1 MRYDILIID
10 DNHKQF
16 ENSKNYSLN
25 RLKNVNIT
33 FCSNNEDNDDIN
45 ENLELADILV
55 IDINLIEYFH
65 KIKKHLQENIY
76 IIFLINEESD
86 LEKIQNIPRS
96 DSLCKPLDFDMLI
109 LKIEYYVH
117 LLNKNS
123 SMKKEGDFSNSIIN
137 NINYPIFSTD
147 GHNVIF
153 SNDHFF
159 RLTNCFSLA
168 ELNNKYNDMKKIFK
182 EEEDCFTDITPE
194 WLEKSEIDNIKVCI
208 VDKNEKKCFFSLQK
222 IFLTH
227 NHTNIIIL
235 NDISHEVEHK
245 HALFELLYTDNL
257 TKFPN
262 RTRLIEDLQN
272 NGLKLEA
279 VCLLNINSFKEV
291 NDFFGHKVGDSI
303 LIDVARLIADSI
315 KNSPNLKL
323 FKFPSDNYCITNT
336 EDTKDVFIELIKNI
350 IEDIYKKVFIFEH
363 YEIDIR
369 ITAGISFSNKNNK
382 LITADIALQ
391 SAKKDHKDYLVFFHE
406 LDKFQ
411 EYENNML
418 WTKKLKSAFIN
429 DNIEVYFQPLVNN
442 KTLKVDKYECLVR
455 LIEETGEVISPYF
468 FLDISK
474 KSNQYIK
481 LTRIVLEK
489 SFKKF
494 EDLPFE
500 FSVNIS
506 YEDIES
512 TDFLDFIK
520 SMLKKYNVENRVVFE
535 ILEDESIKSYK
546 HLVSF
551 IDEVKALGCKVAIDD
566 FGSGYSNFE
575 HLLKMN
581 VDYLKIDA
589 SLIKNVATD
598 ETSYKITKTIIEFAK
613 SLNLQTIAE
622 YVENEEIFNIVREL
636 GADYSQGYFFSEPI
650 AIPSVIEFN
659 KKKKNE

>member
-1 MRYDILIID
+1 MRYDISIID
-10 DNHKQF
+10 NNHIQF
-16 ENSKNYSLN
+16 ENFKNYSSSKL
-25 RLKNVNIT
+25 RNVNIT
-33 FCSNNEDNDDIN
+33 LHEDFNNTNDD
-45 ENLELADILV
+45 LELTDLLV
-55 IDINLIEYFH
+55 VNIDFIDYFRKIEN
-65 KIKKHLQENIY
+65 HLQKNIH
-76 IIFLINEESD
+76 IIFLLNEENELEEISNIKNSD
-86 LEKIQNIPRS
+86 YLF
-96 DSLCKPLDFDMLI
+96 KPLDIDLLI
-109 LKIEYYVH
+109 FKIQH
-117 LLNKNS
+117 FINLLTKNLS
-123 SMKKEGDFSNSIIN
+123 VKKEEDFSNSIIN

-147 GHNVIF
+147 GESIIF

-159 RLTNCFSLA
+159 TLTNCFSLD
-168 ELNNKYNDMKKIFK
+168 ELNKKYFDIKNIFN
-182 EEEDCFTDITPE
+182 EEIGCFTDLTIE
-194 WLEKSEIDNIKVCI
+194 WLEKPEVDNIKVCI
-208 VDKNEKKCFFSLQK
+208 LDKNNKKRFFSLQK

-235 NDISHEVEHK
+235 NDISHEIEHK
-245 HALFELLYTDNL
+245 HELFELLYTDNL

-262 RTRLIEDLQN
+262 RARLIEDLQN
-272 NGLKLEA
+272 KGLKLEA

-303 LIDVARLIADSI
+303 LIDVSKLIEENI
-315 KNSPNLKL
+315 NTCENLKL
-323 FKFPSDNYCITNT
+323 YKFPSDTYCITNT
-336 EDTKDVFIELIKNI
+336 KDCKDEFTGLVKNI
-350 IEDIYKKVFIFEH
+350 IESVYKKVFTFEH

-369 ITAGISFSNKNNK
+369 MTAGISFSNKNNK

-391 SAKKDHKDYLVFFHE
+391 SAKKDHKDYLVFFDE
-406 LDKFQ
+406 LDKLQ
-411 EYENNML
+411 EYENNMH

-455 LIEETGEVISPYF
+455 LIEEDGKVVSPYF

-474 KSNQYIK
+474 KSNQYTK

-494 EDLPFE
+494 EHLPFE

-512 TDFLDFIK
+512 ADFLDFIK
-520 SMLKKYNVENRVVFE
+520 DLLKKYNVQNRVVFE
-535 ILEDESIKSYK
+535 ILEDENIKSYN
-546 HLVSF
+546 LLMFF

-598 ETSYKITKTIIEFAK
+598 VNSYKITKTIIEFAK
-613 SLNLQTIAE
+613 SLNLLTIAE
-622 YVENEEIFNIVREL
+622 FVENEEIFNIVREL
-636 GADYSQGYFFSEPI
+636 GADYSQGYFFSAPI
-650 AIPSVIEFN
+650 AIPSVVEFN
-659 KKKKNE
+659 KKKDNG